1 MGLDWLNRMIE
12 WIPHDIIVLDFLCL
26 LVITEEMKA
35 KMNINQE
42 KMDTILEE
50 MTAVWVEMKACREV
64 VEVCLERT
72 EANQGKSEV

>member
-50 MTAVWVEMKACREV
+50 MTAV
-64 VEVCLERT
+64 
-72 EANQGKSEV
+72 